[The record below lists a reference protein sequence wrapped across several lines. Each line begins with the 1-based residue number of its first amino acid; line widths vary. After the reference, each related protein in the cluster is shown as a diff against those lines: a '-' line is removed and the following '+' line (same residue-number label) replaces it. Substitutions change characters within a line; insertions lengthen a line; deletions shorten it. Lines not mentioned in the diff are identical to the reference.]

1 MEFFDT
7 TDHDSFDKQMN
18 QTSEKKSIS
27 NEKYSREF
35 IEQNSEGIFR
45 IDLDPPIAVSAE
57 IGEQCAQF
65 VGRGIIG
72 EFNETFSNNFKL
84 FSDKELAGLPVSEI
98 NTVFD
103 FLNNQQIRRFFESNF
118 KTDAFEIVQTD
129 RNGSQKHFS
138 IKLLGIVKDA
148 ELVCVWGVQHEITA
162 QKSAQQN
169 TLDYEKYW
177 QQTQKIE
184 ALGRLAG
191 GIAHDFNNFLAILML
206 HNDMLNLQL
215 PANSPLRRR
224 IEEMKTATQSASSM
238 VKQLLA
244 IGRKQTLHPKPT
256 GLNGVVNEFS
266 KILPT
271 IVNGDI
277 EIVVDLDPDLG
288 ICFVDQNQL
297 VQTLVNLAANAREAM
312 PEGGILKIETRNV
325 VLDKN
330 SVQHKSQS
338 EGSFV
343 QITVSDDGTGM
354 DSTTLESVFEP
365 FFSTK
370 NSSKSVG
377 LGLATAYGFVKQSKG
392 FIWVE
397 SDLNRGTAFTIQ
409 FPRID

>member
-1 MEFFDT
+1 
-7 TDHDSFDKQMN
+7 MN